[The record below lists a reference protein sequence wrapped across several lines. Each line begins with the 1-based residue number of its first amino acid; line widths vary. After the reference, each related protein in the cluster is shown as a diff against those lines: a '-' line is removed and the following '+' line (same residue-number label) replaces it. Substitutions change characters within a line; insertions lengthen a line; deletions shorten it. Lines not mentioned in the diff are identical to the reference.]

1 MAIDGIKNSYQ
12 YQQQIKPAFLG
23 LTQEGN
29 QRTASYQGRYQGV
42 PNTTPQVVDG
52 SNTALIE
59 EAMQFAD
66 NKIASGNIFEAKKVS
81 SPCSTKGAQWDGYN
95 VPENNGTG
103 ELIPSYEG
111 SEFLAKEF
119 CYMA

>member
-1 MAIDGIKNSYQ
+1 MALDGINFNSYQ
-12 YQQQIKPAFLG
+12 YQQQVKPAFLG

-29 QRTASYQGRYQGV
+29 QRTASYQGRYTGV
-42 PNTTPQVVDG
+42 PNTTPQVDW

-66 NKIASGNIFEAKKVS
+66 NKIVSGNIFEAKRVS
-81 SPCSTKGAQWDGYN
+81 STNNTKAAQWDGYN

-103 ELIPSYEG
+103 ELVPSYENHEYLG
-111 SEFLAKEF
+111 SKFLYTA
-119 CYMA
+119 